1 MDSGCGIPCIDFS
14 KDPKDL
20 VEGSEGWKNLCIQV
34 REACANYGGFRVVY
48 DKVPDVLHEEMLKGL
63 KKLFDLPDETKMKNS
78 GSVHHG
84 YLGKF
89 EGQPLY
95 ESLGIHN
102 APICEQ
108 AQAFT
113 NLLWPDGNPA
123 FCQTLNSMSKMMQEL
138 EGLVRKMIFES
149 LGVKH
154 YCDSHIKD
162 SDYLFRVMKYNA
174 PISEDWTLGLSPHT
188 DQDLITILYEDRQ
201 GLEILS
207 KEGQWLQV
215 VQQPKTF
222 VVMVGKTLMC
232 LSTISHF
239 YLCRL
244 GAMEGYTRQIIDR
257 VMVKGEKDRYSYGL
271 FACLKEGV
279 IVETPKDLVD
289 KDHPLLYRSFNYRDY
304 IQYLRASFYLDSA
317 LDTFSGTGGRAV

>member
-1 MDSGCGIPCIDFS
+1 MDYGCGIPCIDFS

-20 VEGSEGWKNLCIQV
+20 VEGSEGWKKLCIQV
-34 REACANYGGFRVVY
+34 REACANYGG
-48 DKVPDVLHEEMLKGL
+48 LKE
-63 KKLFDLPDETKMKNS
+63 LFDLPDETKMKNS

-102 APICEQ
+102 SPIFEQ
-108 AQAFT
+108 SQAFT
-113 NLLWPDGNPA
+113 DLMWPDGNLA
-123 FCQTLNSMSKMMQEL
+123 FCTK
-138 EGLVRKMIFES
+138 
-149 LGVKH
+149 
-154 YCDSHIKD
+154 
-162 SDYLFRVMKYNA
+162 A
-174 PISEDWTLGLSPHT
+174 PFTDDWTLGLSPHT

-222 VVMVGKTLMC
+222 VVMVGKTLMAW
-232 LSTISHF
+232 SNGRMH
-239 YLCRL
+239 
-244 GAMEGYTRQIIDR
+244 APKHR

-279 IVETPKDLVD
+279 IVETPKELVD
-289 KDHPLLYRSFNYRDY
+289 KDHPLLFRPFNYRDY
-304 IQYLRASFYLDSA
+304 IQYLRANFYLDSA
-317 LDTFSGTGGRAV
+317 LETFAGTGGAV

>member
-1 MDSGCGIPCIDFS
+1 MDYGCGISCIDFS

-20 VEGSEGWKNLCIQV
+20 IEGSEGWKKLCIQV

-48 DKVPDVLHEEMLKGL
+48 DRVPDVLHEEMLKGL
-63 KKLFDLPDETKMKNS
+63 KELFDLPDEIKMKNS

-102 APICEQ
+102 APILEQ
-108 AQAFT
+108 AQDFT
-113 NLLWPDGNPA
+113 DLLWPNGNPA

-154 YCDSHIKD
+154 YYDSHIKD
-162 SDYLFRVMKYNA
+162 NDYLFRVMKYSA
-174 PISEDWTLGLSPHT
+174 PFSDDWTLGLSPHT

-222 VVMVGKTLMC
+222 VVMVGKTLMAW
-232 LSTISHF
+232 SNGRMH
-239 YLCRL
+239 
-244 GAMEGYTRQIIDR
+244 APKHR

-271 FACLKEGV
+271 FVCLKEGV
-279 IVETPKDLVD
+279 IVETPTELVD
-289 KDHPLLYRSFNYRDY
+289 KDHPLLFRPFNYRDY
-304 IQYLRASFYLDSA
+304 IQYLRANFYLDSA
-317 LDTFSGTGGRAV
+317 LDTFAGTGGRAV